1 MNATFKYD
9 ASIILDAVE
18 QTKWIIGVFKAL
30 QPCGDTDVFIHI
42 HFSVCF
48 SIIVT
53 LLVSH
58 FSVYGGLR
66 L

>member
-1 MNATFKYD
+1 MNAAIKYN
-9 ASIILDAVE
+9 ASTILDAVE
-18 QTKWIIGVFKAL
+18 QAKWIIAVFDAL
-30 QPCGDTDVFIHI
+30 QPCGDTDLFIHI

-58 FSVYGGLR
+58 FSAYGGLR

>member
-1 MNATFKYD
+1 MNATFKYN

-18 QTKWIIGVFKAL
+18 QTKWIIGVFAAL
-30 QPCGDTDVFIHI
+30 RPCGDTDVFIHI
-42 HFSVCF
+42 HFSVCL

>member
-9 ASIILDAVE
+9 ASIILDAVD
-18 QTKWIIGVFKAL
+18 QTKWIIGVFEAL

-48 SIIVT
+48 SITVT